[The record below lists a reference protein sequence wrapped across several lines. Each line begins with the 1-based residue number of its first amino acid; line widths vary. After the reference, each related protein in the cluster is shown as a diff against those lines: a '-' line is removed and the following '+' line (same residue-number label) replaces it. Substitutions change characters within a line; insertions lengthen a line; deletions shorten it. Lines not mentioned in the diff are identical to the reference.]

1 MLFLSRSDLAQED
14 NFSFNETI
22 FSTLTSNPGVDYY
35 NGTSAGWTMKERLRI
50 ASEVNSELKNT
61 GKEFQ
66 ARAGESQLYLIVMG
80 DVATGRAPKKYASI
94 SFT

>member
-1 MLFLSRSDLAQED
+1 
-14 NFSFNETI
+14 
-22 FSTLTSNPGVDYY
+22 
-35 NGTSAGWTMKERLRI
+35 MKERLRI